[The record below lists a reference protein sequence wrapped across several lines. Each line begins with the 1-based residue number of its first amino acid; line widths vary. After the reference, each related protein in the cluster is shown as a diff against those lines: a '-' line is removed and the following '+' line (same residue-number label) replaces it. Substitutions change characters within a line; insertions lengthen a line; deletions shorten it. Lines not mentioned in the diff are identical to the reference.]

1 MAPPNSE
8 IAPKPYAVD
17 SYAPPVV
24 PFQLPSIDVYAPPPA
39 ERKESNVGPVAPAMP
54 GVDGPSAPSDLNAPG
69 AFEAPGALDAQAVP
83 SRVGPGGLDGVR
95 CDTFRAPGHINPND
109 RAHLKRD
116 EIVRFVDFDGQK
128 LPEVRVAGRDGEYL
142 GRDKE
147 RGDRITEINFAGNKK
162 SALVGY
168 ANDTATTPNRID
180 ITEKASDGMM
190 SRTSY
195 RQEDSGKW
203 GLYVNDRRL
212 TQLPGE
218 VKLAQDGTISHE
230 TGDGYWHTECLNGS
244 VVTEKQLAGGARVA
258 VGSDGSVSQV
268 SRPDGSRVE
277 VKKIAGQPFSVTE
290 IDANGQSVNWTNSDG
305 SWTSAQKPGEVRKNI
320 RLYNNGLLSFESGD
334 SRIHVLGNGNELK
347 ESTSAENIQFDEQG
361 RLKAIT
367 YSNGDTRNVVFEE
380 GTDRIKSMTYMTKA
394 TGQISEYIR
403 VGSEEK
409 FEFKGTDAKGKVK
422 TGKWNGSIDCSPDG
436 TFTIK
441 DGEGNGR
448 KVDGFVTKTPTDGKT
463 YLEKKNADGSTLI
476 CNKDKELQALL
487 RPDGSKVE
495 VQRAGSQITKVN
507 ETRPD
512 GRMISFS
519 YDAGTKAWSSDN
531 SLIPISKNQ
540 PVDADGNLKFK
551 TVDGSMH
558 SVATDGNERVVTR
571 DGATLENN
579 SKGEL
584 ERITQRNGDYRV
596 VSRDGDK
603 VNGFSDYDKG
613 GALKRELKGVSSLT
627 LDQDGNFKYIDANG
641 STIEER
647 SNFSRVE
654 NDASGR
660 IAKVSRPD
668 GSHRDFTYDATT
680 GELAK
685 ISDVMKSEKGE
696 RTDDWTRKRNAAP
709 PQGDGKY
716 SDTFER
722 LRPQDGKSVES
733 RTNVQLDPSGDYTF
747 KDQKGRERES
757 RVSERFRRSGDG
769 FTSATIEEAHYN
781 FLDEM
786 RMNIKD
792 ESKLERLELM
802 MNGFEQRFNDSV
814 ELRVAAGQSE
824 EAAREK
830 MEQKVAATYDHLTR
844 MVQADDAAVDSK
856 ENRVMLA
863 ETFMYHAW
871 EPETVNQQGWGSC
884 WLQSGYIPCGLGKN
898 TDDMAKVLADVSL
911 TGRYT
916 DKKGNSYEFKRDQLG
931 IHSRADGAGWSIQN
945 ATQDNSQPSPVA
957 HRLDRTLSVMDR
969 GAGYGGAGNSQRIRT
984 GGGGQREIM
993 RRVTGDELLYTNY
1006 PNSRRERLAML
1017 EAGGAQRSGGPG
1029 HVATLAMRKIG
1040 ENWAIVRGD
1049 QYDGRDRVISV
1060 IRDLK
1065 QWLNT
1070 GESARI
1076 ERSFAPAWNKEF
1088 KIADNV
1094 RPSDF
1099 KPGPNRFND
1108 DDNNRPVR
1116 PFRRFFRRR

>member
-1 MAPPNSE
+1 MAPQNSE
-8 IAPKPYAVD
+8 ITQKPYA
-17 SYAPPVV
+17 SEPYTPPAV
-24 PFQLPSIDVYAPPPA
+24 PFQLPSVEVYTPAPPAA
-39 ERKESNVGPVAPAMP
+39 ENRDNRF
-54 GVDGPSAPSDLNAPG
+54 GPSAPVTPGALEGPAGPSDLASPG
-69 AFEAPGALDAQAVP
+69 AFDAPNGSHRNV
-83 SRVGPGGLDGVR
+83 PGGLDGVR
-95 CDTFRAPGHINPND
+95 SETFRAPGLVNPYD
-109 RAHLKRD
+109 RSQLKRD
-116 EIVRFVDFDGQK
+116 DVVQFVDFDGQK
-128 LPEVRVAGRDGEYL
+128 LPEVRVVGKNGEYL

-147 RGDRITEINFAGNKK
+147 HGDRISEINFAGNKK
-162 SALVGY
+162 SALIGY
-168 ANDTATTPNRID
+168 AGDNAAAPNRID
-180 ITEKASDGMM
+180 ITEKTSEGMV

-195 RQEDSGKW
+195 RLEESGKW
-203 GLYVNDRRL
+203 GLYINDRRL

-218 VKLAQDGTISHE
+218 VTLAQDGTISHE
-230 TGDGYWHTECLNGS
+230 TGDGYWHTERLDGS

-277 VKKIAGQPFSVTE
+277 VQKIAGQPVSVTE
-290 IDANGQSVNWTNSDG
+290 TDANGQSVNWTNSDG
-305 SWTSAQKPGEVRKNI
+305 SWTSQQRPGEVRKDI
-320 RLYNNGLLSFESGD
+320 KLYNNGLLSFQSGD
-334 SRIHVLGNGNELK
+334 TRTYVLGNGNELK
-347 ESTSAENIQFDEQG
+347 ESTSAQNIKFDEQG

-380 GTDRIKSMTYMTKA
+380 GTDRVKSMTYMTKA
-394 TGQISEYIR
+394 TGQTSEYTR

-409 FEFKGTDAKGKVK
+409 FDYRGTDAKGKVK
-422 TGKWNGSIDCSPDG
+422 TGKWNGSIDCAPDG

-448 KVDGFVTKTPTDGKT
+448 KLDGFVIKTPTDGKT

-476 CNKDKELQALL
+476 CNKNKEIQALL
-487 RPDGSKVE
+487 RPDNSKVE
-495 VQRAGSQITKVN
+495 VQREGSQITKVS

-512 GRMISFS
+512 GSKINFA
-519 YDAGTKAWSSDN
+519 YDSSTKTWSCDN
-531 SLIPISKNQ
+531 SLIPNSKSQ

-551 TVDGSMH
+551 TADGSMH
-558 SVATDGNERVVTR
+558 SVGTNGRERIVTK

-579 SKGEL
+579 AKGEL
-584 ERITQRNGDYRV
+584 ERITQRSGEYRV
-596 VSRDGDK
+596 VNREGDK
-603 VNGFSDYDKG
+603 VVGFTDYDKA
-613 GALKRELKGVSSLT
+613 GALKRELKGVSNLHV
-627 LDQDGNFKYIDANG
+627 DNNGDFKYVDANG
-641 STIEER
+641 SAVVER

-660 IAKVSRPD
+660 IAKVTRPD

-680 GELAK
+680 GELSK
-685 ISDVMKSEKGE
+685 ISDVTKTEKGD

-709 PQGDGKY
+709 PQGDGKFT
-716 SDTFER
+716 DTFER
-722 LRPQDGKSVES
+722 LRPQDGRTVES
-733 RTNVQLDPSGDYTF
+733 RTNVQLDPSGDYSY

-757 RVSERFRRSGDG
+757 GVSERFRRSGEG

-786 RMNIKD
+786 RMNVKD

-802 MNGFEQRFNDSV
+802 MNGFEKRLSDSV

-824 EAAREK
+824 EAAQEK

-844 MVQADDAAVDSK
+844 MVQADDSAIDSK
-856 ENRVMLA
+856 ETRVMLA

-884 WLQSGYIPCGLGKN
+884 WLQSGYIPCGLGKH

-911 TGRYT
+911 TGKYT
-916 DKKGNSYEFKRDQLG
+916 DRKGNNYDFKRDQLG

-1006 PNSRRERLAML
+1006 PHSRKERLAML

-1049 QYDGRDRVISV
+1049 QYDGRDRVVSV

-1076 ERSFAPAWNKEF
+1076 ERSFAPEWNKEF

-1094 RPSDF
+1094 KPSDF
-1099 KPGPNRFND
+1099 RPGPNRFND
-1108 DDNNRPVR
+1108 DDNDRPVR
-1116 PFRRFFRRR
+1116 PFRRFFRRRG